1 MIQIRK
7 GLEEAIARD
16 QQRVSSLGSRIVF
29 NDRLTRDDGM
39 SEKGERAFLDAH
51 IDMRLRG

>member
-7 GLEEAIARD
+7 ELEEAIARD

-29 NDRLTRDDGM
+29 NDRLTRDAGM
-39 SEKGERAFLDAH
+39 SEKGERELS
-51 IDMRLRG
+51 